1 MSHVHKI
8 TCLTAAKNNQELQYL
23 MQCLTHRHHVRRK
36 FLLTDLKMTT
46 IVILTIFIFYI
57 RIKKAYNAYSAITF
71 PKQVS
76 NF

>member
-1 MSHVHKI
+1 
-8 TCLTAAKNNQELQYL
+8 
-23 MQCLTHRHHVRRK
+23 
-36 FLLTDLKMTT
+36 MTT